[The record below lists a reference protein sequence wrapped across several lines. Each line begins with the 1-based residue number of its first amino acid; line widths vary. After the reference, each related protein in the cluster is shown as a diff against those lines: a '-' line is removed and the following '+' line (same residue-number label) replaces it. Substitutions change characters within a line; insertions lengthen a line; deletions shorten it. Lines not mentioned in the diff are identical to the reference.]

1 MDVQRSRERFA
12 RLLAGDAD
20 GAQQLGAQ
28 QQGGGGESSRD
39 GNDST
44 DPLLLSIL
52 TWHQDITY
60 ALCTYTDELCQ
71 QHRNAEAGN
80 AAAGS
85 AEAGNAEAG
94 SAEAGNTEEAGATD
108 KAAAVTEE
116 GGGEADRQGSIPA
129 VVKAAVLAELQSNG
143 YLKAFQALIS
153 EGQGLVEQA
162 RGNLGERAEGEGSGE
177 GEGTGAGEKR
187 GKLIAEGGWRGEL
200 ALPLLD
206 MFGTGALS
214 DGRAAGWERR
224 DNGGDQGHSG
234 GMHSAASYG
243 VRLIDG
249 GGEEGGLAGSFKQA
263 VSLRR
268 QYSKGGGKAPGAK
281 SGKAGGTVSAG
292 ADPLTVFVVDRI
304 RHFCS
309 WDTKHAL
316 LGAHSISSASSSA
329 SSSRR
334 SSLKRLTSTPV
345 NTNRRSLVLPASS
358 VSATYPSPSPPVSVA
373 PASSVSANY
382 SSSRSSPH
390 ASPSPSPTAAATGGG
405 GGAAAAAKPP
415 SPSAAAAAKPP
426 SDELP
431 DWHDMA
437 TGMVEGLW
445 AAIEAKAPLVA
456 SAVADSGD
464 GGDVGKKKEEEEK
477 KAKKKS
483 GFFKLGGGK
492 EGKEKGDGGG
502 KAGGGG
508 GGKGGKVS
516 VQEILRGLYLF
527 NNAAYIQSAPLP
539 LPTSPP
545 PLFLQSFLFP
555 DLRMSKEYRQLADIQ
570 MNRFLP
576 PLYSCLVFVS
586 PPPLPLL
593 SHPSHS
599 LQPSVPRP
607 TLFPDLR
614 MSKEYRQL
622 ADTQMSRFLDVLLK
636 DVSGMGGVGFGGVWQ
651 DVQEVGWDMKRWG
664 GLGWQLVDS
673 QMSRFLDAL
682 LKDVSGMGVGG
693 SGWDKRN
700 DDGVNRCTHLGHISN
715 LSLTSPPAA
724 SSNLSLPTSP
734 PRAQM
739 MGSIGAPTTGIPP
752 AEFQKRLDAFNVAF
766 EELCFNMRRF
776 HVHDS
781 VARTQ
786 IRGVCHERILSSYK
800 EFLMPFRCAPPPS
813 PHTSLPLF
821 LSLATCVTS
830 ASSPPIRTSSCP
842 SGNPIPLSGN
852 LSVLFQHLQ
861 PSPPSTLPSL
871 LCHERILSS
880 YQDFLMPFRCSSPL
894 FLSSSPLCCVTS
906 ASSPPTRTSSCPS
919 AVPRE

>member
-60 ALCTYTDELCQ
+60 ALHHPPISPFPFLPKKIAARLPSSPLNPPSPPFSSFPSHPSPPPLPPFHLPLPLFPQLCTYTDELCQ

-206 MFGTGALS
+206 MFGTVHRLKGRVAEWVGGCERAGESGKGSGEASGKASGEASEGAGEAEGEGERAWEQLEEEVAAAAMAALQAGRDEIMAEVRAVAAECTQLQGEAGG

-263 VSLRR
+263 VTLRRHFKQAVSLRR

-292 ADPLTVFVVDRI
+292 ADPLTVFVPVAVSAGADLLTVFVVDRI
-304 RHFCS
+304 RQFCS
-309 WDTKHAL
+309 WDTKHALLGAHSISSAPSSLSQALLSQADTKHAL

-358 VSATYPSPSPPVSVA
+358 VSATYPSPSPP
-373 PASSVSANY
+373 
-382 SSSRSSPH
+382 RLH
-390 ASPSPSPTAAATGGG
+390 
-405 GGAAAAAKPP
+405 
-415 SPSAAAAAKPP
+415 
-426 SDELP
+426 ELP

-527 NNAAYIQSAPLP
+527 NNAAYIQS
-539 LPTSPP
+539 
-545 PLFLQSFLFP
+545 
-555 DLRMSKEYRQLADIQ
+555 
-570 MNRFLP
+570 
-576 PLYSCLVFVS
+576 
-586 PPPLPLL
+586 
-593 SHPSHS
+593 
-599 LQPSVPRP
+599 
-607 TLFPDLR
+607 
-614 MSKEYRQL
+614 
-622 ADTQMSRFLDVLLK
+622 
-636 DVSGMGGVGFGGVWQ
+636 
-651 DVQEVGWDMKRWG
+651 
-664 GLGWQLVDS
+664 
-673 QMSRFLDAL
+673 
-682 LKDVSGMGVGG
+682 
-693 SGWDKRN
+693 
-700 DDGVNRCTHLGHISN
+700 
-715 LSLTSPPAA
+715 
-724 SSNLSLPTSP
+724 
-734 PRAQM
+734 
-739 MGSIGAPTTGIPP
+739 
-752 AEFQKRLDAFNVAF
+752 
-766 EELCFNMRRF
+766 
-776 HVHDS
+776 
-781 VARTQ
+781 
-786 IRGVCHERILSSYK
+786 
-800 EFLMPFRCAPPPS
+800 
-813 PHTSLPLF
+813 
-821 LSLATCVTS
+821 
-830 ASSPPIRTSSCP
+830 
-842 SGNPIPLSGN
+842 
-852 LSVLFQHLQ
+852 
-861 PSPPSTLPSL
+861 
-871 LCHERILSS
+871 
-880 YQDFLMPFRCSSPL
+880 
-894 FLSSSPLCCVTS
+894 
-906 ASSPPTRTSSCPS
+906 
-919 AVPRE
+919 

>member
-1 MDVQRSRERFA
+1 MARSSSA
-12 RLLAGDAD
+12 RSSR
-20 GAQQLGAQ
+20 
-28 QQGGGGESSRD
+28 GGGGESSRD

-52 TWHQDITY
+52 TLSHPCPHSAVQLHHPPISPFPFLPKKI
-60 ALCTYTDELCQ
+60 AARLPSSPLNPPSPPFSSFPSHPSPPPLPPFHLPLPLFPQLCTYTDELCQ

-249 GGEEGGLAGSFKQA
+249 GGEEGGLAGSFKQAVTLRRHFKQA

-527 NNAAYIQSAPLP
+527 NNAAYIQS
-539 LPTSPP
+539 
-545 PLFLQSFLFP
+545 
-555 DLRMSKEYRQLADIQ
+555 
-570 MNRFLP
+570 
-576 PLYSCLVFVS
+576 
-586 PPPLPLL
+586 
-593 SHPSHS
+593 
-599 LQPSVPRP
+599 
-607 TLFPDLR
+607 
-614 MSKEYRQL
+614 
-622 ADTQMSRFLDVLLK
+622 
-636 DVSGMGGVGFGGVWQ
+636 
-651 DVQEVGWDMKRWG
+651 
-664 GLGWQLVDS
+664 
-673 QMSRFLDAL
+673 
-682 LKDVSGMGVGG
+682 
-693 SGWDKRN
+693 
-700 DDGVNRCTHLGHISN
+700 
-715 LSLTSPPAA
+715 
-724 SSNLSLPTSP
+724 
-734 PRAQM
+734 
-739 MGSIGAPTTGIPP
+739 
-752 AEFQKRLDAFNVAF
+752 
-766 EELCFNMRRF
+766 
-776 HVHDS
+776 
-781 VARTQ
+781 
-786 IRGVCHERILSSYK
+786 
-800 EFLMPFRCAPPPS
+800 
-813 PHTSLPLF
+813 
-821 LSLATCVTS
+821 
-830 ASSPPIRTSSCP
+830 
-842 SGNPIPLSGN
+842 
-852 LSVLFQHLQ
+852 
-861 PSPPSTLPSL
+861 
-871 LCHERILSS
+871 
-880 YQDFLMPFRCSSPL
+880 
-894 FLSSSPLCCVTS
+894 
-906 ASSPPTRTSSCPS
+906 
-919 AVPRE
+919 